1 MSLVRSIRWPVLL
14 VLFAFCSV
22 LVWPY
27 AELTSDDGSQLLDA
41 WMRLQEGDWF
51 SLHVRSSQGP
61 RFSPLVSWLLAAAL
75 WIRPS
80 VTAVQALVLGLNLIA
95 LVLVR
100 QVARKLRLRL
110 EGLLTGSLFLLLPAL
125 SLNYAGK
132 LCNPGFILPA
142 SAWVLWAR
150 FCHRGR
156 SRWIHLT
163 LSLFFALQIHFSF
176 VIHAAWFLLEGLM
189 PRLKARIPGPF
200 ALAPPLLL
208 LAACL
213 GLPGLPLLKNFADL
227 ITPGSG
233 YMMARS
239 APIGGFLQNSW
250 FIPVGILPLF
260 ALLSR
265 GPSLLAARP
274 SGRRALW
281 LHLSFSILALAAS
294 PLVLEGSA
302 HQWVL
307 AWVIPALLLL
317 EMGIER
323 LSRFSIRRA
332 AVLTVLI
339 LVIATKDYFVA
350 FTMIAFSGGTGWH
363 GPNLEAR
370 RDLLSFI
377 AEKRPRDSI
386 VLAGPPAEANASLS
400 GWLALATLPGE
411 FGGKLRLQPGTG
423 QTAVIQELGSL
434 GWSPELGSAKLTL
447 LHASG
452 AASVHLV
459 QGPLDPT
466 WPPIGQVKARPR
478 RPE

>member
-1 MSLVRSIRWPVLL
+1 M
-14 VLFAFCSV
+14 LFAFCSV

-61 RFSPLVSWLLAAAL
+61 RFSPLASWLLAAAL
-75 WIRPS
+75 SVRPS

-110 EGLLTGSLFLLLPAL
+110 EGLLTGFLILLLPAL
-125 SLNYAGK
+125 SLNYTGK

-150 FCHRGR
+150 FCRRGR
-156 SRWIHLT
+156 SRWIHLA

-176 VIHAAWFLLEGLM
+176 VIHAAWFLLERFM
-189 PRLKARIPGPF
+189 PRLKVRIPGPF
-200 ALAPPLLL
+200 ALVPALLL

-213 GLPGLPLLKNFADL
+213 GAPGLPLLKNLVDL
-227 ITPGSG
+227 IAPGSG
-233 YMMARS
+233 YMAARS
-239 APIGGFLQNSW
+239 APIGGFLENSW

-260 ALLSR
+260 AQLSS
-265 GPSLLAARP
+265 GPALLAARP
-274 SGRRALW
+274 SARRALW

-317 EMGIER
+317 EMGLER
-323 LSRFSIRRA
+323 LSRSSIRRA
-332 AVLTVLI
+332 AALTVLL
-339 LVIATKDYFVA
+339 LVMATRDYVGAFALIAL
-350 FTMIAFSGGTGWH
+350 SGGTGWH

-370 RDLLSFI
+370 RDILSFI
-377 AEKRPRDSI
+377 AQKRPGDSI

-423 QTAVIQELGSL
+423 RTVVIREMGSL
-434 GWSPELGSAKLTL
+434 GWSPECDSVKMAM
-447 LHASG
+447 LHSSG
-452 AASVHLV
+452 ATSVYQA

-466 WPPIGQVKARPR
+466 WPAIGQVKARPR
-478 RPE
+478 KSE